1 MEIEASYIKE
11 VSKVSK
17 TNIVSGYSQT
27 EEKIIVDYSDYNS
40 SEIRNIPYDEA
51 KENYVQIKEQIKLLR
66 EGDLTRDERTDLMVT
81 DMQLARLDLNN
92 NDNFNKATYETMRN
106 MDNPINS
113 LWFLSE
119 LGTNLQDYY
128 YGKDITASFQS
139 TDAYTSNHTDKEL
152 NEVQLSNINVDDFI
166 DKMLATF
173 TDDYA
178 SAKSGTIKEQYKGIV
193 DGYSSFKEN
202 YDKAVT
208 EPYYA

>member
-1 MEIEASYIKE
+1 MEIEANYIKE

-17 TNIVSGYSQT
+17 TNVVSGYSQT
-27 EEKIIVDYSDYNS
+27 AEKSQTDYSNYTP
-40 SEIRNIPYDEA
+40 SEIRDISYDEA
-51 KENYVQIKEQIKLLR
+51 KENYEQIKERVDDLGKEDLSESEKNELFGVHFQLGKVNQSNNEKLN
-66 EGDLTRDERTDLMVT
+66 E
-81 DMQLARLDLNN
+81 
-92 NDNFNKATYETMRN
+92 ATYETMRN
-106 MDNPINS
+106 LENPNDVSVFS
-113 LWFLSE
+113 LKLQ
-119 LGTNLQDYY
+119 TNLQDYY
-128 YGKDITASFQS
+128 YGKDTTASFQING
-139 TDAYTSNHTDKEL
+139 TDGSNHVHKEL
-152 NEVQLSNINVDDFI
+152 NSTQLSNINVDDFI